1 MKFIAY
7 AALGGAIGASGRY
20 LVGLLA
26 VRLFGLGFP
35 YGTFIVNIVGALLMG
50 VLIEALAL
58 RFQGSSELR
67 TLLATGVLGGF
78 TTFSAFSLEVAT
90 MIERDQWS
98 IAALYAF
105 LSVVLSVGALFAGLY
120 CGRTLLGASV

>member
-26 VRLFGLGFP
+26 VRLLGLGFP
-35 YGTFIVNIVGALLMG
+35 YGTFIVNILGAFLMG
-50 VLIEALAL
+50 LLIEALAL
-58 RFQGSSELR
+58 RFNGSQELR
-67 TLLATGVLGGF
+67 IFLATGVLGGF

-90 MIERDQWS
+90 MIERDQWY
-98 IAALYAF
+98 AAMFYACA
-105 LSVVLSVGALFAGLY
+105 SVVFSVAALFAGLY
-120 CGRTLLGASV
+120 LGRYLWGASV

>member
-78 TTFSAFSLEVAT
+78 TTFSAFSLEVAN
-90 MIERDQWS
+90 MIERDQWY
-98 IAALYAF
+98 AAMFYACA
-105 LSVVLSVGALFAGLY
+105 SVVFSVAALFAGLY
-120 CGRTLLGASV
+120 LGRYLWGASV

>member
-20 LVGLLA
+20 LIGLLA

-35 YGTFIVNIVGALLMG
+35 YGTFIVNIVGAFLMG

-58 RFQGSSELR
+58 RFNGSQELR
-67 TLLATGVLGGF
+67 VFLATGVLGGF
-78 TTFSAFSLEVAT
+78 TTFSAFSLEVAN

-98 IAALYAF
+98 LASGYAL
-105 LSVVLSVGALFAGLY
+105 LSVVLSVVALFAGLY
-120 CGRTLLGASV
+120 CGRTFLGAGV

>member
-35 YGTFIVNIVGALLMG
+35 YGTFIVNIIGALLMG

-78 TTFSAFSLEVAT
+78 TTFSAFSLEVAN
-90 MIERDQWS
+90 MIERDQWY
-98 IAALYAF
+98 AALFYACA
-105 LSVVLSVGALFAGLY
+105 SVIFSVAALFAGLY
-120 CGRTLLGASV
+120 LGRYLWGASV

>member
-20 LVGLLA
+20 LIGLLA

-35 YGTFIVNIVGALLMG
+35 YGTFIVNIVGAFLMG

-58 RFQGSSELR
+58 RFNGSQELR
-67 TLLATGVLGGF
+67 VFLATGVLGGF
-78 TTFSAFSLEVAT
+78 TTFSAFSLEVAN

-98 IAALYAF
+98 LASGYAL

-120 CGRTLLGASV
+120 CGRTFLGAGV

>member
-7 AALGGAIGASGRY
+7 VALGGAIGASGRY

-26 VRLFGLGFP
+26 VRLLGLGFP
-35 YGTFIVNIVGALLMG
+35 YGTFIVNILGALLMG

-58 RFQGSSELR
+58 RFQGSAELR
-67 TLLATGVLGGF
+67 TLFATGVLGGF
-78 TTFSAFSLEVAT
+78 TTFSAFSLEVAN

-98 IAALYAF
+98 MAAFYACA
-105 LSVVLSVGALFAGLY
+105 SVVFSVAALFAGLY
-120 CGRTLLGASV
+120 LGRYIWGASV

>member
-78 TTFSAFSLEVAT
+78 TTFSAFSLEVAN
-90 MIERDQWS
+90 MIERDQWY
-98 IAALYAF
+98 AALFYACA
-105 LSVVLSVGALFAGLY
+105 SVIFSVAALFAGLY
-120 CGRTLLGASV
+120 LGRYLWGASV

>member
-35 YGTFIVNIVGALLMG
+35 YGTFIVNIIGALLMG

-78 TTFSAFSLEVAT
+78 TTFSAFSLEVAN

-98 IAALYAF
+98 VALFYACA
-105 LSVVLSVGALFAGLY
+105 SVIFSVAALFAGLY
-120 CGRTLLGASV
+120 LGRYLWGASV

>member
-26 VRLFGLGFP
+26 VRLLGIGFP

-78 TTFSAFSLEVAT
+78 TTFSAFSLEVAN
-90 MIERDQWS
+90 MIERDQWY
-98 IAALYAF
+98 AAMFYACA
-105 LSVVLSVGALFAGLY
+105 SVVFSVAALFAGLY
-120 CGRTLLGASV
+120 LGRYLWGASV

>member
-20 LVGLLA
+20 LVGILA
-26 VRLFGLGFP
+26 VRLLGIGFP

-78 TTFSAFSLEVAT
+78 TTFSAFSLEVAN
-90 MIERDQWS
+90 MIERDQWY
-98 IAALYAF
+98 AAMFYACA
-105 LSVVLSVGALFAGLY
+105 SVIFSVAALFAGLY
-120 CGRTLLGASV
+120 LGRYLWGASV

>member
-1 MKFIAY
+1 MKFVAY

-26 VRLFGLGFP
+26 VRLLGLGFP
-35 YGTFIVNIVGALLMG
+35 YGTFIVNILGALLMG

-58 RFQGSSELR
+58 RFQGSVELR
-67 TLLATGVLGGF
+67 TLFATGVLGGF
-78 TTFSAFSLEVAT
+78 TTFSAFSLEVAN

-98 IAALYAF
+98 MAAFYACA
-105 LSVVLSVGALFAGLY
+105 SVVFSVAALFAGLY
-120 CGRTLLGASV
+120 LGRYIWGASV

>member
-26 VRLFGLGFP
+26 VRLLGLGFP
-35 YGTFIVNIVGALLMG
+35 YGTFIVNILGAFLMG
-50 VLIEALAL
+50 LLIEALAL
-58 RFQGSSELR
+58 RFNGAQELR
-67 TLLATGVLGGF
+67 IFLATGVLGGF

-98 IAALYAF
+98 LAVFYAF
-105 LSVVLSVGALFAGLY
+105 SSVVLCVGALFIGLY
-120 CGRTLLGASV
+120 CGRTFLGASV

>member
-26 VRLFGLGFP
+26 VRLLGIGFP

-78 TTFSAFSLEVAT
+78 TTFSAFSLEVAN
-90 MIERDQWS
+90 MIERDQWY
-98 IAALYAF
+98 AALFYACA
-105 LSVVLSVGALFAGLY
+105 SVIFSVAALFAGLY
-120 CGRTLLGASV
+120 LGRYLWGASV